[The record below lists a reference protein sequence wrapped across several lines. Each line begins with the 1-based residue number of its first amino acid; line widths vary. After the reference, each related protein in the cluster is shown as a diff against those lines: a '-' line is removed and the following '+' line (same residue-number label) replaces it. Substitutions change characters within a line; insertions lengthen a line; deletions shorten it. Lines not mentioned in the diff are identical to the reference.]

1 MKLHYDIIPSPVGEL
16 SLVTAPSGAVRFVGF
31 GTDTTWISRNGN
43 ELTRDSS
50 AVAELRSQLQEYFA
64 GERQR
69 FNLVLQPKGTAFQL
83 EVWRHL
89 ESIPYGETRS
99 YGEVARAI
107 GKPDSVRAVGTA
119 NGANPIAIII
129 PCHRVIGTNGSLVGY
144 GGGLEKKKLLLELES
159 VGTPSLFGA
168 ELS

>member
-1 MKLHYDIIPSPVGEL
+1 MKLLYDIIPSPVGDL
-16 SLVTAPSGAVRFVGF
+16 SLVAAPSGAIRFVGF
-31 GTDTTWISRNGN
+31 GKDTAWISRQGN
-43 ELTRDSS
+43 ELTRDPS

-64 GERQR
+64 GERQQ
-69 FNLVLQPKGTAFQL
+69 FKLALEPKGTAFQL
-83 EVWRHL
+83 EVWKYL